1 MQTLL
6 DGSFIIRN
14 VSPGTYYVI
23 ASAPGYIS
31 PLNALLQAEKDAPAD
46 EATKAKLAALV
57 PRVTVQANLPAS
69 VNVTLER
76 GGAVSGTIL
85 YDDGS
90 PASGLRVSLLV
101 RRNEKWVEAPSVSM
115 QQSVTSTT
123 TDDRGSYR
131 ISGLPEQQYITKV
144 NLELSSWIY
153 KSYAGGGSAASSDS
167 IYSLPIYSGNKMR
180 EKDAKPF
187 ELKQGEERPG
197 EDIQIPISQLHMVR
211 GSVTARDGH
220 ALNGGQV
227 TLLYPDDK
235 SVAHHTSITSDAEF
249 AFTFV
254 PEGDYLLRVD
264 GASDTEY
271 KEVPTCQGCV
281 PPTHTESHVLKS
293 YGQGEVSIHLG
304 TIDLTGVVVSV
315 PDLQKTASGN

>member
-1 MQTLL
+1 MRRSLECFVALALCAAPAFGQRASGSSTVTGHVFCGDTNGPARIATVALQPAAAVDALRSEKPKQIESQSQAVQTLL
-6 DGSFIIRN
+6 DGSFILRN

-31 PLNALLQAEKDAPAD
+31 PLNVLLQAEKDAPGD

-115 QQSVTSTT
+115 RQSVTSTT

-131 ISGLPEQQYITKV
+131 ISGLPDQQYMTKV
-144 NLELSSWIY
+144 NLELSSWVY
-153 KSYAGGGSAASSDS
+153 KSYAGGGTAASSDN
-167 IYSLPIYSGNKMR
+167 IYSLSIYSGNKMR

-187 ELKQGEERPG
+187 ELNR
-197 EDIQIPISQLHMVR
+197 
-211 GSVTARDGH
+211 AR
-220 ALNGGQV
+220 
-227 TLLYPDDK
+227 
-235 SVAHHTSITSDAEF
+235 
-249 AFTFV
+249 
-254 PEGDYLLRVD
+254 
-264 GASDTEY
+264 
-271 KEVPTCQGCV
+271 
-281 PPTHTESHVLKS
+281 
-293 YGQGEVSIHLG
+293 
-304 TIDLTGVVVSV
+304 
-315 PDLQKTASGN
+315 SGPAKIFRFRSANCTWCAAQ